1 MYLNKSYGKISIGK
15 YLSPT
20 FPIQNCLKQDASLLG
35 NISFRRLNR
44 TRKDMKMNWI
54 YQLLVYSDNVN
65 QLGEKITI
73 KRKTDVS

>member
-1 MYLNKSYGKISIGK
+1 
-15 YLSPT
+15 
-20 FPIQNCLKQDASLLG
+20 
-35 NISFRRLNR
+35 
-44 TRKDMKMNWI
+44 MKMNWI